1 MKVISLPHHFVR
13 RPYQE
18 ASWDAMFKQNKK
30 RLIFLWHRR
39 AGKDKNVMNM
49 FVAASQLRVGN
60 YFYVFPEYAQGRRII
75 WEGMDKEG
83 FPFLDHFPQDLIE
96 KKDNTRM
103 MLKLKNGSIF
113 SVVGADRARWNNLIG
128 TNPVGLA
135 FSEYAIQTPMG
146 WDFMRPILRENDGW
160 ALFAYTPRGMNHGF
174 DLYETNRNNPDWF
187 VQKLTVRD
195 TVKHDGSPVITPEMI
210 AEEHRSGMTKELIQQ
225 EFYCSFESPLSG
237 AYFADQL
244 SRATDEGRIEN
255 FPIDRGI
262 PVLTFW
268 DLGFTDSTAIWF
280 MQRVHDELHLINYYE
295 NALQDIQHYVNY
307 INDYRDK
314 HQMVYGG
321 HYAPHDVKNK
331 DLKSGGLPSWRMFKE
346 AGLTFS
352 NETYGSSGYDRVK
365 NKNLGIEWGRQL
377 FHRLRIHK
385 DNCKQGLSCLRD
397 YHQAYNPIT
406 RAYSGQPVRNY
417 ATHGVDAY
425 LLMAQLELSRQK
437 RQYQGQPRHQR
448 ISDWKVFN

>member
-13 RPYQE
+13 RPYQQ

-39 AGKDKNVMNM
+39 AGKDKNMMNM

-75 WEGMDKEG
+75 WEGMDKDG

-96 KKDNTRM
+96 RKDNM
-103 MLKLKNGSIF
+103 QMKLKLKNGSIF

-128 TNPVGLA
+128 TNPIGLA

-146 WDFMRPILRENDGW
+146 WDFMRPILRENEGW
-160 ALFAYTPRGMNHGF
+160 AVFAYTPRGMNHGF

-187 VQKLTVRD
+187 VQKLTVND
-195 TVKHDGSPVITPEMI
+195 TVKQDGSAVISPQMI
-210 AEEHRSGMTKELIQQ
+210 EDERRSGMTNELIQQ
-225 EFYCSFESPLSG
+225 EFYCSFEAPLSG

-244 SRATDEGRIEN
+244 NRATEEGRIEN
-255 FPIDRGI
+255 FPIDWGRPI
-262 PVLTFW
+262 LTFW
-268 DLGFTDSTAIWF
+268 DLGWEDSTALWF
-280 MQRVHDELHLINYYE
+280 MQRVNEELHLIYYYE
-295 NALQDIQHYVNY
+295 NHHQKISHYVNY
-307 INDYRDK
+307 INDFRDK
-314 HQMVYGG
+314 HQTIYEG
-321 HYAPHDVKNK
+321 HNAPHDVKK
-331 DLKSGGLPSWRMFKE
+331 TDLRGECIWEMYRK

-352 NETYGSSGYDRVK
+352 NETYGTEGYDRVK
-365 NKNLGIEWGRQL
+365 DKNVAIEWARQI
-377 FHRLRIHK
+377 FHRVRIHK

-417 ATHGVDAY
+417 ATHGVDAL
-425 LLMAQLELSRQK
+425 LLMAQLERGRQK
-437 RQYQGQPRHQR
+437 RQYQGQPRVQR
-448 ISDWKVFN
+448 ISDWKVFQ